1 MMDEKNNRLMWG
13 VMLLVGALGCAS
25 MRNNP
30 VLGISPLM
38 IGIIEGVIYICIM
51 SAVRVSGWRMAAL
64 IALITPVYL
73 WMQRFLDGYMIPVE
87 ILIGMTLIGG
97 MRMLLGKKR
106 AYVLNAVMVTI
117 PAYAVMLL
125 ASAVAIW
132 IVKEERFVR
141 ALIIAWNTDAYSGL
155 SLLGAALVSTLDM
168 RHMKK
173 EAR

>member
-1 MMDEKNNRLMWG
+1 MTEEKKNRLIWG
-13 VMLLVGALGCAS
+13 TMLLIGALGCAS
-25 MRNNP
+25 LRNNP
-30 VLGISPLM
+30 VMGIGPFAVGL
-38 IGIIEGVIYICIM
+38 IEGLIYACILT
-51 SAVRVSGWRMAAL
+51 AVRVSDWRMAAV
-64 IALITPVYL
+64 IALVTPVFL

-155 SLLGAALVSTLDM
+155 SLLGAALVSTLNM